1 MLFRLMIGYLVCY
14 WQGYV
19 AVFGKFRTI
28 FGYVLVFVGQ
38 DFVMYLVI

>member
-19 AVFGKFRTI
+19 AVFENFGTI
-28 FGYVLVFVGQ
+28 FGYDLVFVGQ
-38 DFVMYLVI
+38 YFVMYLVI

>member
-19 AVFGKFRTI
+19 DVFGNLRI
-28 FGYVLVFVGQ
+28 GYLLCF
-38 DFVMYLVI
+38 

>member
-1 MLFRLMIGYLVCY
+1 MLFKLMIGYLVCY

-19 AVFGKFRTI
+19 AVFENFVTI
-28 FGYVLVFVGQ
+28 FNYVLVFVGQ